1 VRKLAENVTNDE
13 IAQDDEEYEEEATD
27 ETQQP
32 DSLGALNSSKETTSL
47 KS

>member
-13 IAQDDEEYEEEATD
+13 IAQDDEEYEDEVTD